1 MVLTMMRHESKQLL
15 TCKKKFYYVLSIG
28 CFSALP
34 DCSYTSA
41 RQDVTV
47 VAMDDIL
54 FSRSSNDCKRFCDDA
69 RYNFRSILYFFF
81 KIIGKC
87 IFSRAFNCRSYAQKG
102 DRCYLSGDDSVTLQ
116 GVPQPVDI
124 GAVYKEKACTRSK

>member
-1 MVLTMMRHESKQLL
+1 MNQSNYSLV
-15 TCKKKFYYVLSIG
+15 KKCFIMYCPFV

-69 RYNFRSILYFFF
+69 RYNFRSILYLFF
-81 KIIGKC
+81 KIIRKC

>member
-1 MVLTMMRHESKQLL
+1 MYFELNRHPAQVPRTKIEFWGGLINDLEHCAMMRHESKQLL
-15 TCKKKFYYVLSIG
+15 SYKKKFYCVLSIG

-69 RYNFRSILYFFF
+69 RYNFRSILYIFF
-81 KIIGKC
+81 KNYK
-87 IFSRAFNCRSYAQKG
+87 KT
-102 DRCYLSGDDSVTLQ
+102 YLFQSF
-116 GVPQPVDI
+116 
-124 GAVYKEKACTRSK
+124 

>member
-1 MVLTMMRHESKQLL
+1 MMRHESKQLIS
-15 TCKKKFYYVLSIG
+15 CKKIIKSFIIYCPFVY
-28 CFSALP
+28 FSALP

-69 RYNFRSILYFFF
+69 RYNFRYIYF
-81 KIIGKC
+81 
-87 IFSRAFNCRSYAQKG
+87 
-102 DRCYLSGDDSVTLQ
+102 
-116 GVPQPVDI
+116 
-124 GAVYKEKACTRSK
+124 SKL

>member
-15 TCKKKFYYVLSIG
+15 SCKKKCFIMYCPFV

-69 RYNFRSILYFFF
+69 RYNFRSILYT
-81 KIIGKC
+81 
-87 IFSRAFNCRSYAQKG
+87 FSKLQEN
-102 DRCYLSGDDSVTLQ
+102 LSFPELLIVE
-116 GVPQPVDI
+116 VMPR
-124 GAVYKEKACTRSK
+124 KAIVAI

>member
-15 TCKKKFYYVLSIG
+15 SCKKKFYYLCKY
-28 CFSALP
+28 CFPALP

-69 RYNFRSILYFFF
+69 RYNFRSILYIVFE
-81 KIIGKC
+81 IIRIC
-87 IFSRAFNCRSYAQKG
+87 IFYRAFNCRSYAQKG

>member
-1 MVLTMMRHESKQLL
+1 MNQSNYSLV
-15 TCKKKFYYVLSIG
+15 KKKFYYVLSIG

-81 KIIGKC
+81 RIIRNVSFPELL
-87 IFSRAFNCRSYAQKG
+87 IVE
-102 DRCYLSGDDSVTLQ
+102 VT
-116 GVPQPVDI
+116 PR
-124 GAVYKEKACTRSK
+124 KAIDAI